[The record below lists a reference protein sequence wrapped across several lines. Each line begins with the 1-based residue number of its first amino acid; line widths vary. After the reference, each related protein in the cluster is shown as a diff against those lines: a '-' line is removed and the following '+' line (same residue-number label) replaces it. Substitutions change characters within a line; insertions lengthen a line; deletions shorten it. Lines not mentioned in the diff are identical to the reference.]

1 MSKLNIKKG
10 DKVKVIAGNSRGK
23 VSVVTSVLPN
33 ENKIIVEGVG
43 VVSKHN
49 KPTSNNPNGEIVK
62 KEMPIDI
69 SNVMLLDEK
78 GNTTRIGRRENK
90 NGVTERYSVNTGN
103 VI

>member
-23 VSVVTSVLPN
+23 ISTVTSVMPAT
-33 ENKIIVEGVG
+33 NKIIVEGIN

-49 KPTSNNPNGEIVK
+49 KPTSNNPNGAIVK
-62 KEMPIDI
+62 KELPINI

-78 GNTTRIGRRENK
+78 GNVTRIGRRENK
-90 NGVTERYSVNTGN
+90 NGKTERYSVNTGN